1 MIILAT
7 WSIAFLAWIRLIFLQ
22 SCFQEYPI
30 LDGCPAGT
38 SLNFSYDTIFEPS
51 APRATDWH
59 LQSTAENHDV
69 YLIGASCELHKSE
82 FSPSANSGKQRAT
95 LEWLRSAL
103 AAELVDD
110 EKVNGTFSVNR
121 KDLCSQHGRGLA
133 HQIYHWHIWNPSGCA
148 CQERVSC
155 RPAVCVR
162 CSNAPLSDLKRICP
176 GSRVASSCRMLIV
189 SRDKMILSALIQDFQ
204 LEGWNI
210 GIIQE
215 DASH

>member
-1 MIILAT
+1 MINCFSCLDKTYFFAKLFPRVPNFG
-7 WSIAFLAWIRLIFLQ
+7 WLPCSDFPELQ
-22 SCFQEYPI
+22 
-30 LDGCPAGT
+30 LRH
-38 SLNFSYDTIFEPS
+38 TIFEPS